1 MTILRRRRKLLWWYG
16 AGSVVALAAS
26 NAFPGLWNVTHVPV
40 VNPWFIAPF
49 IALLLG
55 IALAPFIDR
64 HWWEKNYDAVAYVLG
79 TMVVTYYVLGLHQGV
94 RVAHTVIEYVSFIS
108 LIGSLFVVAGGIHIG
123 VRGRATPE
131 ENVVV
136 LGLAGILA
144 NVLGTTGASMIFIRP
159 FLRMNKSRFKPFH
172 GVFFIFIVS
181 NIGGALTPIGDP
193 PLFLG
198 YLKGIPFFW
207 VAERVGPIWI
217 LTLALVLGVFYAL
230 DRRSFL
236 RLKHAAQEAARAP
249 DETRVTGIHN
259 LLFLFIILGAVFID
273 EPAPRMLREVVM
285 WGAALGSLLTT
296 PREVYERNEFTFAPI
311 REVAVL
317 FIGIFLTMMPALDW
331 LELNAASVGIS
342 APGEFYWGTGLLS
355 SFLDNAPTYLTFLSA
370 AFGLHGASLDNASH
384 MLAVLGSAT
393 PESLGLTNPLG
404 AGMQMVNSVTPLY
417 VVAISVASVFFGAC
431 TYIGNGPNFMV
442 KSIIESSRLP
452 MPSFFGYVIRY
463 SIPVLL
469 PVFAL
474 VWYVFFRVA

>member
-1 MTILRRRRKLLWWYG
+1 MNILRHRRKLLWWYG
-16 AGSVVALAAS
+16 AGSALALVAA
-26 NAFPGLWNVTHVPV
+26 NAFPGVWGVAHVPV

-49 IALLLG
+49 VALLLG
-55 IALAPFIDR
+55 IAVAPFIDR

-79 TMVVTYYVLGLHQGV
+79 TMVVTYYVLGLHQGA
-94 RVAHTVIEYVSFIS
+94 RVAHTIIEYVSFIS

-136 LGLAGILA
+136 LGLAGMLA

-159 FLRMNKSRFKPFH
+159 FLRMNRSRFRPYH

-198 YLKGIPFFW
+198 YLKSIPFFW
-207 VAERVGPIWI
+207 VAERVGLIWI
-217 LTLALVLGVFYAL
+217 LTLALVLGAFYAL
-230 DRRSFL
+230 DRRSFI

-249 DETRVTGIHN
+249 DETRVTGVHN
-259 LLFLFIILGAVFID
+259 ILFLIIILGAVFID

-296 PREVYERNEFTFAPI
+296 APDVYERNEFTIAPI

-331 LELNAASVGIS
+331 LELNAARVGIS
-342 APGEFYWGTGLLS
+342 TPGEFYWGTGLLS
-355 SFLDNAPTYLTFLSA
+355 GFLDNAPTYLTFLSA
-370 AFGLHGASLDNASH
+370 AFGLHGASLDNPMH
-384 MLAVLGSAT
+384 MLAVLG
-393 PESLGLTNPLG
+393 
-404 AGMQMVNSVTPLY
+404 
-417 VVAISVASVFFGAC
+417 
-431 TYIGNGPNFMV
+431 
-442 KSIIESSRLP
+442 
-452 MPSFFGYVIRY
+452 
-463 SIPVLL
+463 
-469 PVFAL
+469 
-474 VWYVFFRVA
+474 